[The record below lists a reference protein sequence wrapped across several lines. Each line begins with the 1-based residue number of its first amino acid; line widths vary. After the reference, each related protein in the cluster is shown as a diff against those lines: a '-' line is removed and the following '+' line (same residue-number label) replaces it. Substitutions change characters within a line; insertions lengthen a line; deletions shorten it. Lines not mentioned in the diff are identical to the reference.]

1 MENSLARPSSSSLS
15 ILRRA
20 GRILLPFLVVYIV
33 ILFGQPAGL
42 EPGRILRDI
51 VADPTILVQQ
61 LISGLANAA
70 IVTIIAI
77 GYTMVYGIVEMVNFA
92 HSSVFMLGTMV
103 ALLFMVGMSGGAATP
118 LWLALLTFI
127 PAMLFCGG
135 LNALIERVAYRSL
148 RRQPK
153 IVSMI
158 AAMGMDFILQNI
170 GLQLGA
176 FGKLPN
182 AFPQNT
188 SIEWLRVLG
197 NQAASPKA
205 FPQVLQPVN
214 VFEGLFGPDF
224 PLRLTPAEIV
234 VIVSAVVLVFAL
246 SWFVANTRQ
255 GKAMRAVAQNPAA
268 AAMMGIDVDRII
280 NLTYA
285 IGGSLAGA
293 AAVMYG
299 LYKGNTSW
307 DVGFV
312 NGLYS
317 FTAAVVGGIGNI
329 RGAALGALMIGIIS
343 SLSNQ
348 LLTSSDWS
356 KALVFLIL
364 VLVLVFKPT
373 GILGSEGGEKA

>member
-1 MENSLARPSSSSLS
+1 MDKSLAPSSAMPSF
-15 ILRRA
+15 RRV
-20 GRILLPFLVVYIV
+20 GKILLPIAVVYLV
-33 ILFGQPAGL
+33 LLFGQPAGF
-42 EPGRILRDI
+42 EPGRLIREI
-51 VADPTILVQQ
+51 ISDPTILVQQ

-103 ALLFMVGMSGGAATP
+103 ALLFMVGLSGGVRTP
-118 LWLALLTFI
+118 LWLAILAFI

-135 LNALIERVAYRSL
+135 LNATIERFAYRSL
-148 RRQPK
+148 RKQPK

-158 AAMGMDFILQNI
+158 AALGMDFILQNV

-182 AFPQNT
+182 AFPNDK
-188 SIEWLRVLG
+188 SIQWLTVLG

-205 FPQVLQPVN
+205 FPQVLDSVN
-214 VFEGLFGPDF
+214 ILEPIFGKDV
-224 PLRLTPAEIV
+224 PLRIVPAEV
-234 VIVSAVVLVFAL
+234 MVIVTALILVFAL
-246 SWFVANTRQ
+246 TWFIGNTRA

-285 IGGSLAGA
+285 IGGALAGG

-329 RGAALGALMIGIIS
+329 KGAALGALMIGVIS

-356 KALVFLIL
+356 KALVFVIL

>member
-1 MENSLARPSSSSLS
+1 MDKSLATPTAMPSF
-15 ILRRA
+15 RRV
-20 GRILLPFLVVYIV
+20 GKILLPIALIY
-33 ILFGQPAGL
+33 LAMLLGQPAGF
-42 EPGRILRDI
+42 EPARLIREIIGN
-51 VADPTILVQQ
+51 PTILVQQ

-70 IVTIIAI
+70 VVTIIAI

-92 HSSVFMLGTMV
+92 HSSVFMLGTFV
-103 ALLFMVGMSGGAATP
+103 TLIFLAALSGGVRTP
-118 LWLALLTFI
+118 LWLAILAFI

-135 LNALIERVAYRSL
+135 LNAGIERIAYRSL
-148 RRQPK
+148 RKQPK

-158 AAMGMDFILQNI
+158 AALGMDFILQNI
-170 GLQLGA
+170 GLQIGA

-182 AFPQNT
+182 AFPDNKDIQ
-188 SIEWLRVLG
+188 WLAVLG
-197 NQAASPKA
+197 NQAATPKS
-205 FPQVLQPVN
+205 FPQVLEPVN
-214 VFEGLFGPDF
+214 ILEPIFGPDV
-224 PLRLTPAEIV
+224 PLRILPSEV
-234 VIVSAVVLVFAL
+234 MVIVTAVILVFAL
-246 SWFVANTRQ
+246 TWFIANTRS

-285 IGGSLAGA
+285 IGGALAGG

-299 LYKGNTSW
+299 LYKGQTSF

-329 RGAALGALMIGIIS
+329 RGAALGALMIGVIS
-343 SLSNQ
+343 ALSNQ

-373 GILGSEGGEKA
+373 GLLGSDGGEKA

>member
-1 MENSLARPSSSSLS
+1 MQKSLAPSSNTSFLQ
-15 ILRRA
+15 RF
-20 GRILLPFLVVYIV
+20 GKVLLPVAVVYV
-33 ILFGQPAGL
+33 LLMAGQPAGL
-42 EPGRILRDI
+42 EPGRLLREI
-51 VADPTILVQQ
+51 ISDPTILVQQ
-61 LISGLANAA
+61 LITGLANAA
-70 IVTIIAI
+70 IITIIAI

-103 ALLFMVGMSGGAATP
+103 ALLFMVALSGGQATP
-118 LWLALLTFI
+118 LWLALLAFI
-127 PAMLFCGG
+127 PAMLFCGV
-135 LNALIERVAYRSL
+135 LNSVIERLAYRSL
-148 RRQPK
+148 RSQPK

-170 GLQLGA
+170 GMQIGA

-182 AFPQNT
+182 AFPKDQ
-188 SIEWLRVLG
+188 SIAWLRVLG
-197 NQAASPKA
+197 NQNPSPKS
-205 FPQVLQPVN
+205 FPQVLPN
-214 VFEGLFGPDF
+214 INLLESIFGPDVV
-224 PLRLTPAEIV
+224 LRITPAEVV
-234 VIVSAVVLVFAL
+234 VILSAVILVYGL
-246 SWFVANTRQ
+246 SWFVANTRP

-268 AAMMGIDVDRII
+268 AAMMGIDVNKII

-285 IGGSLAGA
+285 IGGALAGA

-299 LYKGNTSW
+299 LYKGTTSW

-329 RGAALGALMIGIIS
+329 AGAALGALMIGVIS
-343 SLSNQ
+343 ALSNQ
-348 LLTSSDWS
+348 LLASTDWS
-356 KALVFLIL
+356 KAIVFLVL

>member
-1 MENSLARPSSSSLS
+1 MDNMIARPPTASFGQR
-15 ILRRA
+15 I
-20 GRILLPFLVVYIV
+20 GKILLPVAIIYLAMLI
-33 ILFGQPAGL
+33 GQPAGF
-42 EPGRILRDI
+42 EPGRLLREI
-51 VADPTILVQQ
+51 VGNPTILVQQ

-103 ALLFMVGMSGGAATP
+103 ALLFMVGMSGGQSTP
-118 LWLALLTFI
+118 LWLALLAFI

-135 LNALIERVAYRSL
+135 LNATIERLAYRSL
-148 RRQPK
+148 RKQPK

-158 AAMGMDFILQNI
+158 AALGMDFILQNI
-170 GLQLGA
+170 GLQIGA

-182 AFPQNT
+182 AFPDNQ
-188 SIEWLRVLG
+188 SIQWLKVLG

-205 FPQVLQPVN
+205 FPQVLQPIN
-214 VFEGLFGPDF
+214 LLEGIFGPDV
-224 PLRLTPAEIV
+224 PIRIVPAEVMV
-234 VIVSAVVLVFAL
+234 VVTAIILVFAL
-246 SWFVANTRQ
+246 TWFVGNTRQ

-285 IGGSLAGA
+285 IGGALAGG

-329 RGAALGALMIGIIS
+329 KGAALGALMIGVIS

-373 GILGSEGGEKA
+373 GLLGSEGGEKA